1 MANADGAAPDD
12 GRPAES
18 SLPVVQAPKLDGS
31 DEDIGHESAGGSFR
45 SARSSSRSRS
55 LRFAMLAAALAVAA
69 ALGSMIGALSAAKLA
84 NLATV
89 TTTGSVPADAHA
101 AQTIKAQ
108 LAELSALKTNLETAT
123 RNANSQFAKI
133 ADRLDHVEHASIE
146 PAVKL
151 AHIADAVDRLEKHA
165 AAAPAPA
172 PATALPAP
180 ETTGSIASNQPPAP
194 PAPSSAQ
201 EAKQNDHMLQDWVIR
216 DARAGRA
223 MVANRYSGVFEAI
236 PGSVLPGLGRVEAIK
251 RQDGQ
256 WVVVTAHG
264 MITAR

>member
-1 MANADGAAPDD
+1 MANADGAAPND

-18 SLPVVQAPKLDGS
+18 SLPVVQAPRLDGS
-31 DEDIGHESAGGSFR
+31 DEDIGHDSAGESFG
-45 SARSSSRSRS
+45 SARSPSRSRS

-84 NLATV
+84 SVASV

-108 LAELSALKTNLETAT
+108 LAELSALKANLETAT
-123 RNANSQFAKI
+123 RNTSSQFAKI

-165 AAAPAPA
+165 AAPAPAPA
-172 PATALPAP
+172 PAP
-180 ETTGSIASNQPPAP
+180 ETTGTIASSQPPAP
-194 PAPSSAQ
+194 PAPPPPQ
-201 EAKQNDHMLQDWVIR
+201 EARQNDHMLQDWVIR

-223 MVANRYSGVFEAI
+223 MVANRYSGVFEAV

-264 MITAR
+264 VISAR